1 MFRSSI
7 IPWWPWLRRSY
18 LPEAELL
25 NGQNL
30 SFSIRN
36 LQHPNFI
43 KRINVAGRAAMV
55 GFLMTYIVDALTGLD
70 VVGQTGNL
78 VCKAGVFLT
87 VVGVILLRQTDDFN
101 NLKNLADEATLY
113 DKQWRASWQHQNSD
127 TGNKI

>member
-36 LQHPNFI
+36 LQHPDFI

-87 VVGVILLRQTDDFN
+87 VVGVILLRQSDDFN
-101 NLKNLADEATLY
+101 NLKNF
-113 DKQWRASWQHQNSD
+113 
-127 TGNKI
+127 G